1 MPNTTSLLSV
11 RGLSKDFITPGGT
24 ISVLQQVDFSAERG
38 EFLAIVGES
47 GSGKSTLL
55 QIVGT
60 VESPDAGEVLLDG
73 LSLFS
78 LTSREQA
85 RLRNQKLGF
94 VYQAHHLIPELTALE
109 NVMLPLQIRG
119 DMTVQEIHQRAEALL
134 GTLNLGQRLHHVPGK
149 LSGGEAQRVAVAR
162 AMVGR
167 PALLLADEPTGNL
180 DESTAKRV
188 FDTML
193 NLCREMDTAVV
204 MVTHSRALALA
215 SDRVLQLHDGR
226 ISTKVRNY
234 SASIENIP

>member
-1 MPNTTSLLSV
+1 MKMLAV
-11 RGLSKDFITPGGT
+11 RGLCKGFSTPRGVL
-24 ISVLQQVDFSAERG
+24 SVLHDVEFHVDRG

-60 VESPDAGEVLLDG
+60 VESLDKGEVVLDG
-73 LSLFS
+73 VALSA
-78 LTSREQA
+78 LTPREQA
-85 RLRNQKLGF
+85 TLRNQQLGF

-119 DMTVQEIHQRAEALL
+119 GMGDGEMRAQAEELL
-134 GTLNLGQRLHHVPGK
+134 TTLKLGGRLHHVPGK

-180 DESTAKRV
+180 DESTAKLV
-188 FDTML
+188 FDAML
-193 NLCREMDTAVV
+193 GVCREMGTAVV
-204 MVTHSRALALA
+204 MVTHSRTLAHA
-215 SDRVLQLHDGR
+215 SDRMLRLHEGR
-226 ISTKVRNY
+226 ISTAVL
-234 SASIENIP
+234 